1 MTVVD
6 PESDQALLAG
16 VRAGDAAAFDAVHAR
31 FHARL
36 FNFLARLARSRDVAE
51 DLLEET
57 WLRFV
62 THAPT
67 LRPDTTLGPWLFTV
81 ARNLYLSYCR
91 SRSIETGLASDWT
104 SLVPPAA
111 APSPFDA
118 AAATETERRLER
130 ALASLPV
137 AYREVLLL
145 VGVESLQPAEAA
157 SICGVTPDAMRQRLR
172 RARVLLQKRMELG
185 DATVLAVHAKE
196 VMP

>member
-1 MTVVD
+1 MSVVD
-6 PESDQALLAG
+6 PESDRVLLG
-16 VRAGDAAAFDAVHAR
+16 RVCAGDPEAFDEVHAR

-36 FNFLARLARSRDVAE
+36 FSFLARLARSRDVAE

-62 THAPT
+62 QHAPR

-91 SRSIETGLASDWT
+91 SRSIETGLVSDWT
-104 SLVPPAA
+104 SLAPPVATG
-111 APSPFDA
+111 PSPFDA

-130 ALASLPV
+130 ALASLPA

-145 VGVESLQPAEAA
+145 VGVEGLQPAEAA
-157 SICGVTPDAMRQRLR
+157 AICDVTPEAMRQRLR
-172 RARVLLQKRMELG
+172 RARALLQEHM
-185 DATVLAVHAKE
+185 DVLATGVANPKE
-196 VMP
+196 VTA

>member
-1 MTVVD
+1 MSSVK
-6 PESDQALLAG
+6 PPSDEALLAA
-16 VRAGDAAAFDAVHAR
+16 VCAGEPAAFDEIHAR

-36 FNFLARLARSRDVAE
+36 FSFLARLARNRDVAE

-62 THAPT
+62 QHAPR
-67 LRPDTTLGPWLFTV
+67 LRSDTTIGPWLFTV
-81 ARNLYLSYCR
+81 ARNLYLTYCR
-91 SRSIETGLASDWT
+91 ARSIETGLTSDWT
-104 SLVPPAA
+104 SLAPPAAA

-130 ALASLPV
+130 ALASLPM

-145 VGVESLQPAEAA
+145 VGVEGLQPVEAA
-157 SICGVTPDAMRQRLR
+157 EICGITPEALRQRLR
-172 RARVLLQKRMELG
+172 RARVMVARSMETA
-185 DATVLAVHAKE
+185 DAAPIGHVKV